1 VNEGG
6 GQIGDKQREKKEGKR
21 NFDSAAAGRNG

>member
-6 GQIGDKQREKKEGKR
+6 GQIGDKQREKEGKR